1 MIKNK
6 KIFFQKIGFFFGF
19 SHDFQNHNDF
29 KTLKINNLPIVV
41 QNCKG
46 EIKAFLNICS
56 HRFSKIQVKTCGN
69 RPLICP
75 YHGWAYSENG
85 IPTGIPK
92 KPLFKNYS
100 KDELYQM
107 KLKEF
112 RVEKCGSLYFVTTNS
127 KINPLKD
134 FLGEYF
140 SEIEKISNSFGL
152 RIDINK
158 LEIKANWKIII
169 ENTMEA
175 YHLGLVH
182 RDTLAKLMPIT
193 TPENLTFSFHSP
205 HSNYI
210 IPLNVKE
217 NSKKLKFLH
226 KDFSNRCY
234 KIDGFIHYLIFPN
247 LLISSSYGTTFN
259 VSVINPISSCKTN
272 FTSNVFLGKIND
284 GVDIDEV
291 LDFRNTAVEYNRQ
304 VFDEDKIACENV
316 QEVVEYTDQPG
327 VLSLEEE
334 RVHRFQ
340 LDYLEY
346 LK

>member
-1 MIKNK
+1 MNSQISPKYYYSQEIFDKEQKN
-6 KIFFQKIGFFFGF
+6 IFSKNWVFAGF

-217 NSKKLKFLH
+217 NSKKLKFLQS
-226 KDFSNRCY
+226 FSNR
-234 KIDGFIHYLIFPN
+234 F
-247 LLISSSYGTTFN
+247 
-259 VSVINPISSCKTN
+259 
-272 FTSNVFLGKIND
+272 
-284 GVDIDEV
+284 
-291 LDFRNTAVEYNRQ
+291 
-304 VFDEDKIACENV
+304 
-316 QEVVEYTDQPG
+316 
-327 VLSLEEE
+327 
-334 RVHRFQ
+334 
-340 LDYLEY
+340 
-346 LK
+346 

>member
-1 MIKNK
+1 MEFI
-6 KIFFQKIGFFFGF
+6 IWVHLFQTHAHYPWKF
-19 SHDFQNHNDF
+19 
-29 KTLKINNLPIVV
+29 NL
-41 QNCKG
+41 
-46 EIKAFLNICS
+46 
-56 HRFSKIQVKTCGN
+56 
-69 RPLICP
+69 
-75 YHGWAYSENG
+75 
-85 IPTGIPK
+85 
-92 KPLFKNYS
+92 
-100 KDELYQM
+100 
-107 KLKEF
+107 
-112 RVEKCGSLYFVTTNS
+112 
-127 KINPLKD
+127 
-134 FLGEYF
+134 
-140 SEIEKISNSFGL
+140 
-152 RIDINK
+152 
-158 LEIKANWKIII
+158 
-169 ENTMEA
+169 
-175 YHLGLVH
+175 
-182 RDTLAKLMPIT
+182 
-193 TPENLTFSFHSP
+193 SFHSL
-205 HSNYI
+205 HSNYHT
-210 IPLNVKE
+210 LNAGG
-217 NSKKLKFLH
+217 SKKLKFYI

-346 LK
+346 LKWILNLKI